1 MATLNNDSVTTLAHT
16 VVIEPVKG
24 AVPLNLRE
32 LWEYRDLIWFFL
44 ARDIKGRYRQMALG
58 PLWLV
63 MGPLLNMIL
72 YSIMFGQVA
81 KLPSEGVPYPLF
93 IYSALLPWTLFAS
106 ALTAASNSLLGY
118 RDLIAK
124 VYFPRLSIPIVGVLA
139 AVVDFA
145 VSFVILLVMM
155 MVYGFWPGAGFW
167 CLPFSLLLAGMTGL
181 AVGLWWASWIVHYR
195 DLATVLSYLVRVWM
209 FASPVVYA
217 SSFVPEHWRFF
228 YRFNPMTNVIESFR
242 YGLLGVGQ
250 YSGTLMLLSFCVV
263 TLLLIGGA
271 YHFRKTERSIVDI
284 A

>member
-1 MATLNNDSVTTLAHT
+1 MEKINSETMAASIPE

-24 AVPLNLRE
+24 VVPLNLHE

-63 MGPLLNMIL
+63 MGPLLNMVL
-72 YSIMFGQVA
+72 YSIIFGKVA
-81 KLPSEGVPYPLF
+81 KLPSEGIPYPLF
-93 IYSALLPWTLFAS
+93 IYSALLPWTLFAA

-124 VYFPRLSIPIVGVLA
+124 VYFPRLTIPIVGVLA
-139 AVVDFA
+139 ALVDFA

-155 MVYGFWPGAGFW
+155 LAYGFWPGVEFLW
-167 CLPFSLLLAGMTGL
+167 LPFSLLLACMTGL

-217 SSFVPEHWRFF
+217 SSFVPEQWQWL
-228 YRFNPMTNVIESFR
+228 YRFNPMTNAIESFR
-242 YGLLGVGQ
+242 YGLLG
-250 YSGTLMLLSFCVV
+250 SGHFSMPMMAISFGVIILLF
-263 TLLLIGGA
+263 IGGA